1 MATILRL
8 TKLKKEEP
16 VRVNFD
22 NVAYYYA
29 KREHTE
35 IVFVSPN
42 YYEQTL
48 VVKETLEQV
57 DRLLGI

>member
-1 MATILRL
+1 MATILKL
-8 TKLKKEEP
+8 TKLKKDEP

-29 KREHTE
+29 KREHTA

-48 VVKETLEQV
+48 VVKEALEQV
-57 DRLLGI
+57 DRLLEI

>member
-1 MATILRL
+1 MWRITDQG
-8 TKLKKEEP
+8 E
-16 VRVNFD
+16 
-22 NVAYYYA
+22 Y
-29 KREHTE
+29 TE

-42 YYEQTL
+42 HYEQTM